1 MTLVKYGFL
10 LLDEDDRYWYMRFNA
25 STAPFGE
32 MLIDYSATGLYRMP
46 KTERT
51 IWHHHSELRK
61 QVYIGF
67 TKGQEAELC

>member
-32 MLIDYSATGLYRMP
+32 TLIDYSATGLYRMP